1 MKLTKEQLLNLV
13 YSTMEEMNAKLETDF
28 SEDTVEIAFFVP
40 NNGIA
45 VYEALCSRYFP
56 SHLSEDYKKESF
68 FLSFA
73 AMAFVGEEKDGIL
86 IREDLDLSLAEWHH
100 IILHE
105 LSHLLVI
112 REELNGENFY
122 QKYCVDYAENT
133 EEDGIINAGYAI
145 WREFS
150 AEVFA
155 LDLDDSIMPYSLND
169 ASSRINKLLPLISPP
184 DPIAKEAL
192 QKSLNYLF
200 KSDDYYFAEDEEE
213 FIERIAKSK
222 AKKLLDFEL
231 VIRHIYK
238 HLSHECAWEIDLDF
252 IRDLGYFYTLG
263 ATNKLLK
270 NRILNHT

>member
-1 MKLTKEQLLNLV
+1 MKLTKKQLLDIV
-13 YSTMEEMNAKLETDF
+13 YSTMEEMNEKLDTEF
-28 SEDTVEIAFFVP
+28 SKDNVEIAFFVP
-40 NNGIA
+40 ENGIA

-56 SHLSEDYKKESF
+56 SHLSEKYKNEGY

-86 IREDLDLSLAEWHH
+86 IREDLDLPSVEWHH
-100 IILHE
+100 IFLHE
-105 LSHLLVI
+105 LSHILVI
-112 REELNGENFY
+112 REELNGENFFD
-122 QKYCVDYAENT
+122 KYCVDYADNS

-155 LDLDDSIMPYSLND
+155 QDLDDSIMPYSLND
-169 ASSRINKLLPLISPP
+169 AAARINELLPLVSPP

-192 QKSLNYLF
+192 QRSLNLLF
-200 KSDDYYFAEDEEE
+200 KSDDYYFAENEED
-213 FIERIAKSK
+213 FIKRISKSK

-238 HLSHECAWEIDLDF
+238 HLSKECAWEIDLEF
-252 IRDLGYFYTLG
+252 IRDLGTFYLLG
-263 ATNKLLK
+263 ASQKLFR
-270 NRILNHT
+270 NRIFSYN